1 MPEQIQA
8 SDTRAFL
15 EKFFSLDDLQDLTSD
30 AGTLLG
36 CPILVVDDAFHV
48 SSHFDPLGFSDTLFR
63 TAVNS
68 GEISY

>member
-8 SDTRAFL
+8 LGTQALL

-36 CPILVVDDAFHV
+36 
-48 SSHFDPLGFSDTLFR
+48 
-63 TAVNS
+63 
-68 GEISY
+68 